1 MRHISLATLLIT
13 RSLILAG
20 CSSSSD
26 TTAPSFNGKWV
37 IFLNSTTE
45 FPTEFDMNLQRA
57 GDMLSSDNKNT
68 VDNINCVSPEDTVG
82 DLTQGTIK
90 GDQFLLG
97 LAIDSGTPN
106 AQGIRFTGVVAKS
119 RATITGTYES
129 DPGARFEGK
138 TGSLQRAS

>member
-1 MRHISLATLLIT
+1 MRHVSLATVLIAL
-13 RSLILAG
+13 SVALAG

-37 IFLNSTTE
+37 IFLNSATE
-45 FPTEFDMNLQRA
+45 FPTEFDMTLQRA
-57 GDMLSSDNKNT
+57 GDMLSSDNTNT

-90 GDQFLLG
+90 RDQFVLG
-97 LAIDSGTPN
+97 LAIDNGTPD
-106 AQGIRFTGVVAKS
+106 AQGIRLTGVVAKS
-119 RATITGTYES
+119 RASITGTYES
-129 DPGARFEGK
+129 DPGACFEGK